1 VVPLT
6 RYIQSDRS
14 QKTEGDRMKRKEAAR
29 IVSDVATT
37 ASIPELI
44 NLLADP
50 DGDVRY
56 AAARALQRLTG
67 NTQEFAA
74 EQWRDQSL
82 MTCAPT
88 VGKWHAWWERN
99 KARFPGA
106 DPDAVKP
113 VEVVKSPQDLKTKG

>member
-1 VVPLT
+1 VPLT

-14 QKTEGDRMKRKEAAR
+14 QKTGDDRTKRKEAAR

-44 NLLADP
+44 NLLADN

-67 NTQEFAA
+67 QTYGLRP
-74 EQWRDQSL
+74 EQWRDQPL
-82 MTCAPT
+82 LTCAPA
-88 VGKWHAWWERN
+88 VERWHGWWEKN
-99 KARFPGA
+99 KGMFPGA

-113 VEVVKSPQDLKTKG
+113 VEVVKKQPELKGKG